1 VSRVV
6 GRERLARLAA
16 TLLVG
21 AFLTAMLY
29 YPVATVLV
37 EAVTVDGAPSLAPLW
52 DVLVDP
58 FYTGAVG
65 RTLGDPA
72 GFLAGLRRWVG
83 DAVALGPLG
92 FVASGFSLPGFG
104 LVGFTAWQALLSTAA
119 SLALGLP
126 GAYVLARYEFPGRE
140 TVRSL
145 TAVPFVLPSIM
156 VAVGFVA
163 TFGTNGTVSDLLAA
177 VGLPR
182 VSFVFTLELVVLAHA
197 FYNAPLVVRIVGAA
211 AERLDT
217 RTLEVA
223 RACGAPR
230 HRAAWDV
237 LVPQLLPA
245 VGTAALLAFV
255 FTFQSFAIVLALGGL
270 ELATIETWVYSLVQS
285 FDVREAAALATVEA
299 TISLALT
306 YAYLRYE
313 AEQARG
319 TTGPTLDRR
328 PLSATSSLARL
339 GVGAYALVALV
350 VFGLPLASMV
360 AESVVGPNGLTTR
373 YYEFLLARQ
382 TAAGTLGTEPLTAVR
397 NSLVFGAGTL
407 LVAVP
412 LGVVVSLLTARGG
425 RLAQVGGTLAFVP
438 FAVSGVVVG
447 LGLLQSL
454 VFGTTLFGH
463 RIVVTGGVAIVAAH
477 AVGAY
482 PFVTR
487 SVSPLLARL
496 DPALPEVARAAG
508 ASRLRALWDVELPL
522 VVGGVLAGAA
532 FAFAISIGEFDATVI
547 LAEGSASYTMPVA
560 VQRYLDAQRALGPP
574 SAMGTV
580 LLVVTAASFV
590 VIDRLGG
597 AFDG

>member
-1 VSRVV
+1 
-6 GRERLARLAA
+6 
-16 TLLVG
+16 
-21 AFLTAMLY
+21 MLY
-29 YPVATVLV
+29 YPVASVLV
-37 EAVTVDGAPSLAPLW
+37 EAVTDDGRPTLTP
-52 DVLVDP
+52 VLTVLTDP
-58 FYTGAVG
+58 FYTGALASVLAAPG
-65 RTLGDPA
+65 TL
-72 GFLAGLRRWVG
+72 LAGL
-83 DAVALGPLG
+83 VAWA
-92 FVASGFSLPGFG
+92 ASGFAWPGFG
-104 LVGFTAWQALLSTAA
+104 LVGFTAWQALLSTVA
-119 SLALGLP
+119 SVALGLP
-126 GAYVLARYEFPGRE
+126 GAYVLARFEFRGRE

-163 TFGTNGTVSDLLAA
+163 TFGIQGTVSDAFAA
-177 VGLPR
+177 VGLSR
-182 VSFVFTLELVVLAHA
+182 FSLVFTLELVVLAHA
-197 FYNAPLVVRIVGAA
+197 FYNAPLVVRIVSAA

-223 RACGAPR
+223 RASGASR
-230 HRAAWDV
+230 WRATWDV
-237 LVPQLLPA
+237 LVPQLVPA
-245 VGTAALLAFV
+245 LGTAALLTFV

-270 ELATIETWVYSLVQS
+270 ELATVEVWVFSLVRS
-285 FDVREAAALATVEA
+285 FDLQEAAALAAVEA
-299 TISLALT
+299 AISLALT

-313 AEQARG
+313 AQQARS
-319 TTGPTLDRR
+319 TSGPTLDRIR
-328 PLSATSSLARL
+328 FGEASPLARRA
-339 GVGAYALVALV
+339 VGAYGLLAFV
-350 VFGLPLASMV
+350 VFGLPLVSMV
-360 AESVVGPNGLTTR
+360 AESLFGPNGLTLR
-373 YYEFLLARQ
+373 YYRFLVEQQA
-382 TAAGTLGTEPLTAVR
+382 TAASFQTRPLTAVR

-407 LVAVP
+407 VVAVP
-412 LGVVVSLLTARGG
+412 LGVTVSLLTARGG

-454 VFGTTLFGH
+454 VFGTVVFGH
-463 RIVVTGGVAIVAAH
+463 RIVVTGAVAIVAAH

-496 DPALPEVARAAG
+496 DPSLPEVARASG

-522 VVGGVLAGAA
+522 VAGGVLAGAA
-532 FAFAISIGEFDATVI
+532 FAFAISVGEFDATVI
-547 LAEGSASYTMPVA
+547 LAENSGSYTMPVA
-560 VQRYLDAQRALGPP
+560 VERYLSERSLGPP

>member
-1 VSRVV
+1 MSRASALSSV
-6 GRERLARLAA
+6 GREHLGRLLV
-16 TLLVG
+16 TLVVG
-21 AFLTAMLY
+21 AFLTVMLY
-29 YPVATVLV
+29 YPVASVLE
-37 EAVTVDGAPSLAPLW
+37 EAVTVGGRFALDPLVA
-52 DVLVDP
+52 VLTDP
-58 FYTGAVG
+58 FYTGALG
-65 RTLGDPA
+65 RLLTGDDL
-72 GFLAGLRRWVG
+72 FAGLARW
-83 DAVALGPLG
+83 AEN
-92 FVASGFSLPGFG
+92 GFSWPSFG
-104 LVGFTAWQALLSTAA
+104 LVGFTVWQAVLSTIA
-119 SLALGLP
+119 SVALGLP
-126 GAYVLARYEFPGRE
+126 GAYVLARFEFPGRE

-156 VAVGFVA
+156 VGVGFVA
-163 TFGTNGTVSDLLAA
+163 TFGIEGTVSDALAA

-182 VSFVFTLELVVLAHA
+182 VSLVFTLELVVLAHA
-197 FYNAPLVVRIVGAA
+197 FYNAPLVVRIVSAA

-223 RACGAPR
+223 RASGASR
-230 HRAAWDV
+230 WRAAWDV

-245 VGTAALLAFV
+245 LGTAALLTFV

-270 ELATIETWVYSLVQS
+270 QLATVEVWVFSLVRS
-285 FDVREAAALATVEA
+285 FDLQEAAALATVESA
-299 TISLALT
+299 VSLALT

-313 AEQARG
+313 ARQARDAG
-319 TTGPTLDRR
+319 GRTLDRITFGGTTR
-328 PLSATSSLARL
+328 RVRLA
-339 GVGAYALVALV
+339 VGAYGLVALV

-360 AESVVGPNGLTTR
+360 AESVVGPNGLTLR
-373 YYEFLLARQ
+373 YYRFLAEQQAAAATFQ
-382 TAAGTLGTEPLTAVR
+382 TKPLTAVR
-397 NSLVFGAGTL
+397 NSLLFGAGAL
-407 LVAVP
+407 VVAVP
-412 LGVVVSLLTARGG
+412 LGVTVSLLTAREG
-425 RLAQVGGTLAFVP
+425 RLAQLGGTLAFVP
-438 FAVSGVVVG
+438 FAVSGVVLG

-454 VFGTTLFGH
+454 VYGTVVFGH
-463 RIVVTGGVAIVAAH
+463 RIVVTGAAAIVAAH
-477 AVGAY
+477 AVSGY

-522 VVGGVLAGAA
+522 VMGGVLAGAA

-547 LAEGSASYTMPVA
+547 LAEGSGSYTMPVA
-560 VQRYLDAQRALGPP
+560 VERYLSERTLGPP

>member
-1 VSRVV
+1 
-6 GRERLARLAA
+6 
-16 TLLVG
+16 
-21 AFLTAMLY
+21 MLY
-29 YPVATVLV
+29 YPVASVLE
-37 EAVTVDGAPSLAPLW
+37 EAVTVDGRPSLAPVVA
-52 DVLVDP
+52 VLTDP
-58 FYTGAVG
+58 FYTGA
-65 RTLGDPA
+65 LGGLLGTPGDL
-72 GFLAGLRRWVG
+72 FAGLAAW
-83 DAVALGPLG
+83 AANG
-92 FVASGFSLPGFG
+92 FTWPGFG
-104 LVGFTAWQALLSTAA
+104 LLGFTAWQAFLSTLA

-126 GAYVLARYEFPGRE
+126 GAYVLARFEFPGRE

-163 TFGTNGTVSDLLAA
+163 TFGGNGTVSDAFAA

-182 VSFVFTLELVVLAHA
+182 FSLVFTLELVVLAHA
-197 FYNAPLVVRIVGAA
+197 FYNAPLVVRIVSAA

-223 RACGAPR
+223 RASGASR
-230 HRAAWDV
+230 WRAAWDV

-245 VGTAALLAFV
+245 LGTAALLTFV

-270 ELATIETWVYSLVQS
+270 ELATVEVWVFSLVRS
-285 FDVREAAALATVEA
+285 FDLQEAAALATVEA
-299 TISLALT
+299 AVSLALT

-313 AEQARG
+313 ARQARD
-319 TTGPTLDRR
+319 TGGRRLDRI
-328 PLSATSSLARL
+328 PFGAATRRTRLA
-339 GVGAYALVALV
+339 VGAYGVLAFV

-360 AESVVGPNGLTTR
+360 AESVVGPNGMTLR
-373 YYEFLLARQ
+373 YYRFLLERQ
-382 TAAGTLGTEPLTAVR
+382 ATAQSFQTKPLTAVR

-407 LVAVP
+407 VVAVP
-412 LGVVVSLLTARGG
+412 LGVTVSLLTAREG
-425 RLAQVGGTLAFVP
+425 RLAQLGGTLAFVP

-454 VFGTTLFGH
+454 VYGTVLFGH
-463 RIVVTGGVAIVAAH
+463 RIVVTGAVAIVAAH
-477 AVGAY
+477 AVSGY

-487 SVSPLLARL
+487 SVSPLLSRL

-522 VVGGVLAGAA
+522 VFGGVLAGAA
-532 FAFAISIGEFDATVI
+532 FAFAISVGEFDATVI
-547 LAEGSASYTMPVA
+547 LAEGSNSYTMPV
-560 VQRYLDAQRALGPP
+560 VIQRYLGSERALGPP

-580 LLVVTAASFV
+580 LLLVTAVSFV